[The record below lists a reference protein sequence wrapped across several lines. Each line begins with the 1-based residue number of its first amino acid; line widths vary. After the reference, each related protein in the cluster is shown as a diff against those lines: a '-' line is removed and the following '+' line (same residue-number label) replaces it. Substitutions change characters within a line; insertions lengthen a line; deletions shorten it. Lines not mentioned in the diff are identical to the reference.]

1 MEVQELGNVRNTDLK
16 FCMSKSEVRFFSYG
30 ITSPIRQD
38 LLGLTFI
45 L

>member
-1 MEVQELGNVRNTDLK
+1 MEARGLGNVRNIDLK
-16 FCMSKSEVRFFSYG
+16 FCMSKGEVRFFSYG